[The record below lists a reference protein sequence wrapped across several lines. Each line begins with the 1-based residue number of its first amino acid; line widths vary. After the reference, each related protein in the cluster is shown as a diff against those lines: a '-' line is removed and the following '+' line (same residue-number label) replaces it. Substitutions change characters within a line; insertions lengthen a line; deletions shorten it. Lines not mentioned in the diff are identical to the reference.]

1 MGLEMVGR
9 LGRRMGRAGESGEM
23 MTGGGGGGGRGK
35 FLHTGE
41 IEFLIFQ
48 NNFSSISS
56 KTKTIVIS
64 IIKSIHTGTLFVKI
78 KIIFDNFHQKTS
90 N

>member
-41 IEFLIFQ
+41 IEFLIGRD
-48 NNFSSISS
+48 
-56 KTKTIVIS
+56 IV
-64 IIKSIHTGTLFVKI
+64 LE
-78 KIIFDNFHQKTS
+78 IIFHQFLPRPS
-90 N
+90 L

>member
-1 MGLEMVGR
+1 MGLEIVGR

-23 MTGGGGGGGRGK
+23 MIGGGGGGRGK

-64 IIKSIHTGTLFVKI
+64 IIKSIHTGTLCCEDQNDF
-78 KIIFDNFHQKTS
+78 
-90 N
+90 